1 MKVDLTKY
9 IEEHYFQFDNVFDS
23 DISNQDIYTTCV
35 LPLVCE
41 TFKGA
46 KTTCFAYGQTGSG
59 KTFTMMGPS
68 DGSIPGLYL
77 LAAYDVIDLLN
88 QYTDLDLYLSFYEI
102 YCGKL

>member
-1 MKVDLTKY
+1 MTVDLTKY

-46 KTTCFAYGQTGSG
+46 KNSQSKLMLTIKNVQSN
-59 KTFTMMGPS
+59 K
-68 DGSIPGLYL
+68 LKL
-77 LAAYDVIDLLN
+77 LKNYREN
-88 QYTDLDLYLSFYEI
+88 Y
-102 YCGKL
+102 K